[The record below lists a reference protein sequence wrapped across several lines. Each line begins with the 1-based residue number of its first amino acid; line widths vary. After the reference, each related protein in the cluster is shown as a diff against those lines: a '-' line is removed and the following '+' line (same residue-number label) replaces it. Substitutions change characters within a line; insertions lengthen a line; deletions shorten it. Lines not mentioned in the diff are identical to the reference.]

1 MENRI
6 LLVTDRLVTFLS
18 LSVQVGLKKGTGT
31 SDYVWSMRRPSKPTV
46 STKQTQ
52 GPLNGFKQ
60 NKLRQ
65 KERVTSY
72 KNSKIH
78 KVRIFWE
85 GHKILRNL
93 HLTFDWH
100 YIGQK

>member
-1 MENRI
+1 MFDQCDDPPN
-6 LLVTDRLVTFLS
+6 LLCL
-18 LSVQVGLKKGTGT
+18 
-31 SDYVWSMRRPSKPTV
+31 
-46 STKQTQ
+46 STKQTK

-78 KVRIFWE
+78 NFAEIMSLVKTGSIKKSKAWKGIFQDKKE
-85 GHKILRNL
+85 PTIEQSKSKKIPSTEKCM
-93 HLTFDWH
+93 H
-100 YIGQK
+100 

>member
-1 MENRI
+1 MFDQCDDPPN
-6 LLVTDRLVTFLS
+6 LLCL
-18 LSVQVGLKKGTGT
+18 
-31 SDYVWSMRRPSKPTV
+31 
-46 STKQTQ
+46 STKQTK

-78 KVRIFWE
+78 TY
-85 GHKILRNL
+85 LSRN
-93 HLTFDWH
+93 HEF
-100 YIGQK
+100 GQNWIYQKKQSLERDFSRQKNTNN

>member
-1 MENRI
+1 
-6 LLVTDRLVTFLS
+6 
-18 LSVQVGLKKGTGT
+18 
-31 SDYVWSMRRPSKPTV
+31 MRRPSKPTV

-78 KVRIFWE
+78 NFAEIMSLVKTGSIKKSKAWKGIFQDKNTPTIE
-85 GHKILRNL
+85 KSKSKKIPS
-93 HLTFDWH
+93 TE
-100 YIGQK
+100 KCTAK